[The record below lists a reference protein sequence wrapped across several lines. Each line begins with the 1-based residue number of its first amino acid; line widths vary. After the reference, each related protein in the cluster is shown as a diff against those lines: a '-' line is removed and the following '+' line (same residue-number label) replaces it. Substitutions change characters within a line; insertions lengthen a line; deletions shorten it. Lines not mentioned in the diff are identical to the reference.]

1 MKNTKR
7 TNLNQY
13 LDAIEYKMPD
23 KMAREI
29 LKERTGNEF
38 KMNPQDYLC
47 QVVNELFGL
56 KGHCVKVIRF

>member
-1 MKNTKR
+1 MAKTKIM
-7 TNLNQY
+7 NEH

-23 KMAREI
+23 LMAREI

-38 KMNPQDYLC
+38 KMNPHDYLC
-47 QVVNELFGL
+47 QVVNEIFGL